1 MIALIKNEYIKLL
14 HKKSLWI
21 TLIVILGF
29 ISLVNY
35 IYTKDFTPVTP
46 VLYKEN
52 TYTDRIEEYE
62 GYIANL
68 NKDSNDYY
76 TNLAY
81 YQSVIDTYKVLE
93 QYNDESWKEQLVF
106 DEYQNLSNQ
115 YYSLCYLNKNS
126 NELKKISSKIENLIN
141 ILKQNDW
148 RNYVEIKISE
158 VKEDLEINQES
169 LKVTTNEALKIN
181 TENTIEIL
189 QYRLYLLE
197 YRLDNN
203 VSYDNSYL
211 DKAISS
217 LENDKPLQIQYKN
230 QENLSSSELTN
241 YDDINSN
248 ILKNEFVLE
257 HKIDANNDNSLKGIL
272 TDFFNEYSFLIV
284 VFIVLIGGAIVSEEF
299 HKGTIKTLLVVPYSR
314 AEIILAKII
323 TVISMIFI
331 VSFIILLY
339 QFLLGGILLGFDSIK
354 YPVLVYNSASKTL
367 ITMNVFQ
374 YVGIVF
380 FTFLPYYTIFA
391 LISICLSTLIN
402 NTGFSIAISLFINIG
417 SGIVNSIATAYNLKF
432 MKYFISLNWNFM
444 EYLFSSKPAFK
455 YASLQSSIIVYLVYF
470 IVILIT
476 TIFIFKKRNIKNV

>member
-29 ISLVNY
+29 ISLVSY
-35 IYTKDFTPVTP
+35 IYTKDFTATP
-46 VLYKEN
+46 YKAS
-52 TYTDRIEEYE
+52 TYMDIIEEYE
-62 GYIANL
+62 GYITNL

-76 TNLAY
+76 ANLAY
-81 YQSVIDTYKVLE
+81 YQSVIDTYKILE
-93 QYNDESWKEQLVF
+93 QYNDELWKEQLIF
-106 DEYQNLSNQ
+106 DEYQSLSNQ
-115 YYSLCYLNKNS
+115 YYLEYYLNKNS
-126 NELKKISSKIENLIN
+126 NEIKKTSIKIDNIIN

-148 RNYVEIKISE
+148 RNYVDIKISE
-158 VKEDLEINQES
+158 VKTDLESNQNS
-169 LKVTTNEALKIN
+169 LKSTTNEALKLDI
-181 TENTIEIL
+181 ENTIEIL
-189 QYRLYLLE
+189 QYRLYLLQ

-211 DKAISS
+211 DKAISN

-230 QENLSSSELTN
+230 QSNLNPSEVDN
-241 YDDINSN
+241 YDDVNSN

-272 TDFFNEYSFLIV
+272 AEFFNEYSFLII

-299 HKGTIKTLLVVPYSR
+299 HKGTIKTLLIVPYSR

-323 TVISMIFI
+323 TTISMIFI

-339 QFLLGGILLGFDSIK
+339 QFLLGGILLGFESIK
-354 YPVLVYNSASKTL
+354 YPVLIYDSASKTL
-367 ITMNVFQ
+367 ITMNILK
-374 YVGIVF
+374 YIGIVF
-380 FTFLPYYTIFA
+380 LTFLPYYAIFA

-444 EYLFSSKPAFK
+444 EYLFGSKPMYKF
-455 YASLQSSIIVYLVYF
+455 ASLGNSIIIYLIYF
-470 IVILIT
+470 IVILVA
-476 TIFIFKKRNIKNV
+476 TILIFKKRNVKNI